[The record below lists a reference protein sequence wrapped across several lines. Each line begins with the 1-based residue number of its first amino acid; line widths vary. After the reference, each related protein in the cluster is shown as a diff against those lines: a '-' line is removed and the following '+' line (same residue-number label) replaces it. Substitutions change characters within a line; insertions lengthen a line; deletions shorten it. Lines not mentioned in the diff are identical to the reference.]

1 MLRLLAVKYSI
12 HASCAMTRS
21 MYTNRD
27 AKLKEWHLKKYKNY
41 DVFIVNKFNSLRR
54 NVPNVILNL
63 VNTPVLSADCTKTTL
78 TRLMIFFT
86 V

>member
-1 MLRLLAVKYSI
+1 MLRLLAVNYSI
-12 HASCAMTRS
+12 HASCATTRS
-21 MYTNRD
+21 MCINKD

-54 NVPNVILNL
+54 NVPNVILNS
-63 VNTPVLSADCTKTTL
+63 VNTPALSADCTKTIL
-78 TRLMIFFT
+78 TRQMIFFT